1 MLGSGRYEMHP
12 DLLSGQHASVDAV
25 TEKFREA
32 FFPEDK
38 PFKAPTWDAV
48 KAFFAENLGLWGV
61 AEVSERMEQQLKE
74 VYDRTF
80 GKGGD
85 RNLSESNLYSENYR
99 LVAEMVR
106 SVDRIAGYQW
116 SFGSHSGSP
125 VGLYVIGACAEEFST
140 VRDNA
145 EIAPLIARL
154 AGYAH

>member
-1 MLGSGRYEMHP
+1 
-12 DLLSGQHASVDAV
+12 
-25 TEKFREA
+25 
-32 FFPEDK
+32 
-38 PFKAPTWDAV
+38 
-48 KAFFAENLGLWGV
+48 
-61 AEVSERMEQQLKE
+61 MEQQLKE